1 MSLSNDQRLIAGTNL
16 GVRRQGRW
24 LVRGVDVSVRR
35 GEIVT
40 LIGPNGSGKTTTVRV
55 LSGAL
60 AADEG
65 VVERRAGLRLGYVP
79 QRLHFDSS
87 LPLTVERMMRLT
99 GPLDE
104 KAMANA
110 LARTGVSRL
119 RKAEVARLSGGELQ
133 RVLLARAIAR
143 SPDLLV
149 LDEPVQG
156 VDASGELMLYDLIAQ
171 LRRETGCG
179 VLLVSH
185 DLRVVMA
192 EADMVICLNGHV
204 CCQGSPESVAA
215 SDAYAR
221 LFDPRGTLAL
231 YRHRH
236 DHDHLPDGRVVH
248 AHGHDHAPHDGHQ
261 HHEHDHHGY
270 EHHHS
275 AAASP
280 VRPVGRSLAGE
291 GDADVR

>member
-1 MSLSNDQRLIAGTNL
+1 MTVSNQQRLLAGTGL

-24 LVRGVDVSVRR
+24 LVRGVDVLVRR

-65 VVERRAGLRLGYVP
+65 TVARQPGLRLGYVP
-79 QRLHFDSS
+79 QRLHLDSS

-99 GPLDE
+99 GRLDE
-104 KAMANA
+104 RALANA
-110 LARTGVSRL
+110 LARTGVSSL
-119 RKAEVARLSGGELQ
+119 RRAELARLSGGELQ

-143 SPDLLV
+143 SPDILV

-156 VDASGELMLYDLIAQ
+156 VDASGELVLYDLIAQ

-185 DLRVVMA
+185 DLHVVMA
-192 EADMVICLNGHV
+192 EADTVICLNGHV
-204 CCQGSPESVAA
+204 CCQGTPESVAA
-215 SDAYAR
+215 SDAYAQ

-236 DHDHLPDGRVVH
+236 DHAHLPDGRIIDTQ
-248 AHGHDHAPHDGHQ
+248 GHDHACEGAHDHHQ
-261 HHEHDHHGY
+261 HHDAHAHG
-270 EHHHS
+270 
-275 AAASP
+275 AIASREGADF
-280 VRPVGRSLAGE
+280 VR
-291 GDADVR
+291 